1 MRFSAIVALAAL
13 TIITPSLAADSTESS
28 ATMRV
33 TAQVI
38 GRAVLDVRSQPA
50 EVVVTAEDVARG
62 YVDVAQPVEL
72 HVRTN
77 SRSGYLLQVS
87 NTSETFSSVE
97 LAFGNTSMSVAH
109 EGWVTRPYIA
119 GGEHVTAKVRVR
131 LAPGATAG
139 RHALPVHLSAIAL

>member
-1 MRFSAIVALAAL
+1 MRFVATLALALA
-13 TIITPSLAADSTESS
+13 ITPSLSAEQS

-33 TAQVI
+33 SAQVLA
-38 GRAVLDVRSQPA
+38 RAVLDIRSQPA

-87 NTSETFSSVE
+87 NMSETFSSVE
-97 LAFGNTSMSVAH
+97 LAFGDTSMNVAH
-109 EGWVTRPYIA
+109 EGWVTRPYVA
-119 GGEHVTAKVRVR
+119 GGEHVTAKMRVR
-131 LAPGATAG
+131 LAAGTMTGRHPLPVQLSATA
-139 RHALPVHLSAIAL
+139 L